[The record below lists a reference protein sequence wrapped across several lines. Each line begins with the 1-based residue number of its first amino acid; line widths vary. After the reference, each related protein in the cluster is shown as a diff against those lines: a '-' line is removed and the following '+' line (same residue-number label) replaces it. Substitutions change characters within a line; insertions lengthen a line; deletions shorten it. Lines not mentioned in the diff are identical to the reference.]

1 MHAASGAIAEF
12 VVVID
17 DNICG
22 AADSNSQPGVFPDG
36 WDAASLFA
44 GRG

>member
-1 MHAASGAIAEF
+1 MHTAGRAIAEF
-12 VVVID
+12 IVVID

-22 AADSNSQPGVFPDG
+22 AADSNSQPRVFPDG

-44 GRG
+44 GRV